1 VVIVDDILLFPVR
14 GIFWIFREVYSA
26 AQEEVAGEAESIKT
40 ELMELYMML
49 ETGRISEQE
58 FATREKALLDQL
70 EQLQEPDAGLEDEEG
85 KEEENHKIAKLGHA
99 DDFAIFPR

>member
-1 VVIVDDILLFPVR
+1 VVIVDDILLFPVQ
-14 GIFWIFREVYSA
+14 GIFWIFQEVCNA
-26 AQEEVAGEAESIKT
+26 AQEEVAGKAESVKT

-70 EQLQEPDAGLEDEEG
+70 EQLQEQDAGLEDGEG
-85 KEEENHKIAKLGHA
+85 EEEEEHK
-99 DDFAIFPR
+99 DDT